1 LYLFAAPF
9 APISK
14 PRLAMTILSTT
25 IPTPTTTPTPVAQ
38 RSHPRTDSWLAH
50 SKIPQGQTDEL
61 ITWLSKVH
69 QKKAAIRSGKSR
81 DLRKEAVL
89 EAARLSA
96 QTELEKKQRE
106 RLQRWRQVMP
116 TVCQPRQSV
125 TTERDESLCDCES
138 CFLCQRH
145 RHTMYGKCYCNVIF
159 SPRPVFMDFST
170 PVSASEAFS
179 GDDVVS
185 KEADAFLASLSM
197 KRKGEMEERLPV
209 SVHKRAKA

>member
-1 LYLFAAPF
+1 
-9 APISK
+9 
-14 PRLAMTILSTT
+14 MTILSTT
-25 IPTPTTTPTPVAQ
+25 LPTPNPIPVAQ
-38 RSHPRTDSWLAH
+38 RSQPPIDSWLAN

-69 QKKAAIRSGKSR
+69 QKKAAIRSGRAR

-89 EAARLSA
+89 EASRQSA
-96 QTELEKKQRE
+96 QAELETKQRE

-116 TVCQPRQSV
+116 TVCQQRQPVHS
-125 TTERDESLCDCES
+125 ERDESLCDCES

-197 KRKGEMEERLPV
+197 KRKVEMEGGHVPV
-209 SVHKRAKA
+209 SAHKRAKA